1 MSRNLATRKL
11 AYNRDMTPEN
21 PFNFGD
27 LALDDGFTNRET
39 EVAELVADIRSG
51 QNVVVVA
58 PRRYGKSSLVLR
70 ASREADEVLIAQVDL
85 MRTPTKELLAARLAE
100 AIHDQI
106 ATPLIRVR
114 ERAMQV
120 FRGLRISPSITIDPE
135 DGRVRFGFTA
145 GLESGDVDATL
156 ERLLELPA
164 ELAADRGRRVA
175 LVFDEFQEVLM
186 LDPRLPA
193 LMRSIF
199 QTQPE
204 VSHVYL
210 GSRRSL
216 MARLFNDPNEPFWRS
231 ARQMELGPIS
241 AESFAPFIHERFE
254 STGKRVDPGAVARVL
269 ETTGGH
275 PYATQE
281 LCSALWGETAPGG
294 SADAAAVTAALA
306 RVLRSEHA
314 RFTLIWD
321 NASGVQ
327 RLVLQAL
334 AAEPATAITAVD
346 YRRRHGLPGSSTIQR
361 ALDAL
366 VADDT
371 VSKLRPGA
379 YRISEPFLAEWVR
392 ASAV

>member
-1 MSRNLATRKL
+1 
-11 AYNRDMTPEN
+11 MTVEN

-27 LALDDGFTNRET
+27 LALDDGFTDRE
-39 EVAELVADIRSG
+39 AELADLVSDIRSG
-51 QNVVVVA
+51 QNVVIVA
-58 PRRYGKSSLVLR
+58 PRRYGKSSLVWR
-70 ASREADEVLIAQVDL
+70 ASHEATDVLIARVDL

-100 AIHDQI
+100 AIYDEV

-114 ERAMQV
+114 DRAMQV
-120 FRGLRISPSITIDPE
+120 FRGLRITPSITIEPE
-135 DGRVRFGFTA
+135 DGRVRFGFGA
-145 GLESGDVDATL
+145 GLSSADVDATL

-164 ELAADRGRRVA
+164 ELAAERGRRVA
-175 LVFDEFQEVLM
+175 LVFDEFQEILM

-231 ARQMELGPIS
+231 ARQMELGPIPG
-241 AESFAPFIHERFE
+241 ESFAAFIRARFE
-254 STGKRVDPGAVARVL
+254 STGKRIDAGAIARVL
-269 ETTGGH
+269 DTTGGH

-281 LCSALWGETAPGG
+281 LCSAVWALTPDGG
-294 SADAAAVTAALA
+294 SADVDAVAVALT

-321 NASGVQ
+321 NASAVQ

-334 AAEPATAITAVD
+334 AVEPTTAITTID
-346 YRRRHGLPGSSTIQR
+346 YRRRHGLPGSSSIQR

-366 VADDT
+366 VADD
-371 VSKLRPGA
+371 VVAKLRPGA
-379 YRISEPFLAEWVR
+379 YSIAEPFLREWVL
-392 ASAV
+392 ANAV

>member
-1 MSRNLATRKL
+1 MA
-11 AYNRDMTPEN
+11 EN

-27 LALDDGFTNRET
+27 LALDDGFTDREI
-39 EVAELVADIRSG
+39 ELNELVGDLRSG
-51 QNVVVVA
+51 QNVVLVA
-58 PRRYGKSSLVLR
+58 PRRYGKSSLVWR
-70 ASREADEVLIAQVDL
+70 AGREADDVLIARVDL
-85 MRTPTKELLAARLAE
+85 MRTPTKELFAARLAE
-100 AIHDQI
+100 AIYDEI

-114 ERAMQV
+114 DRAMQV

-135 DGRVRFGFTA
+135 DGRVRFSFTA
-145 GLESGDVDATL
+145 GLSPADVDATV

-175 LVFDEFQEVLM
+175 LVLDEFQEILM

-204 VSHVYL
+204 VCHVYL

-216 MARLFNDPNEPFWRS
+216 MAHLFNDPNEPFWRS
-231 ARQMELGPIS
+231 ARQMELGPIPP
-241 AESFAPFIHERFE
+241 ESFGPFIRDRFA
-254 STGKRVDPGAVARVL
+254 STGKSIDPEAVARVL
-269 ETTGGH
+269 ETTAGH

-281 LCSALWGETAPGG
+281 LCSALWAMTPSAGRAR
-294 SADAAAVTAALA
+294 ADAVLAALDG
-306 RVLRSEHA
+306 VLRSENA

-334 AAEPATAITAVD
+334 AVEPATAITARE
-346 YRRRHGLPGSSTIQR
+346 YRLRHGLPGSSTVQR

-366 VADDT
+366 VGDDL
-371 VSKLRPGA
+371 VSKLRPGS
-379 YRISEPFLAEWVR
+379 YRITEPFLAEWLR
-392 ASAV
+392 ANAV

>member
-1 MSRNLATRKL
+1 MW
-11 AYNRDMTPEN
+11 
-21 PFNFGD
+21 
-27 LALDDGFTNRET
+27 
-39 EVAELVADIRSG
+39 
-51 QNVVVVA
+51 
-58 PRRYGKSSLVLR
+58 R
-70 ASREADEVLIAQVDL
+70 ASREADDVLIAQVDL
-85 MRTPTKELLAARLAE
+85 MRTPTKELLASRLAE
-100 AIHDQI
+100 AIYDQI

-114 ERAMQV
+114 DRAMQI

-135 DGRVRFGFTA
+135 DGRVRFSFTA
-145 GLESGDVDATL
+145 GLSPADVDATL
-156 ERLLELPA
+156 ERLFELPA

-175 LVFDEFQEVLM
+175 LVLDEFQEILM

-216 MARLFNDPNEPFWRS
+216 MAHLFNDPNEPFWRS

-241 AESFAPFIHERFE
+241 GESFAPFIRERFE
-254 STGKRVDPGAVARVL
+254 STGKSVDSEAVARVL
-269 ETTGGH
+269 GTTLGH

-281 LCSALWGETAPGG
+281 LCSALWALTPDGG
-294 SADAAAVTAALA
+294 RADAEAVAAALA
-306 RVLRSEHA
+306 GVLRSEHA

-321 NASGVQ
+321 TSSGVQ

-334 AAEPATAITAVD
+334 AVEPATAITARD
-346 YRRRHGLPGSSTIQR
+346 YRLRHGLPGSSTIQR

-366 VADDT
+366 TADDL
-371 VSKLRPGA
+371 VSKLGPGS
-379 YRISEPFLAEWVR
+379 YRIAEPFLAEWLR
-392 ASAV
+392 LNAV